1 MDTVQINRTAMPVL
15 YFVFFQLLKGIK
27 IDTTLRVSLWL
38 DGKNKY
44 LMPCQFIEVL
54 EEDNFYMVKAEVLD
68 LENFVN
74 EKLLEQKFLF
84 GHPGKIIG
92 YGLLKEIS

>member
-1 MDTVQINRTAMPVL
+1 MPVL
-15 YFVFFQLLKGIK
+15 YFTFFKLREGIE
-27 IDTTLRVSLWL
+27 INVTLRVSLWL
-38 DGKNKY
+38 NVKDKY
-44 LMPCQFIEVL
+44 LMPCQFTEVSKK
-54 EEDNFYMVKAEVLD
+54 DNFYMVKAEVLD
-68 LENFVN
+68 PENFVN